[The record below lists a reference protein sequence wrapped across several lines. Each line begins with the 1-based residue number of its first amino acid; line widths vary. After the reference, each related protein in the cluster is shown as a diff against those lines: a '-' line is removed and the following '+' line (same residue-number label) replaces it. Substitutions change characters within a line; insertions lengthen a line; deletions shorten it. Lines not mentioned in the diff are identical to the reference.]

1 MYNGGIPKKYT
12 FRFGNISFRFTIV
25 EHFVLRIIVAN
36 EVVKCTKDEIK
47 STTNTFIPG
56 LGILASNLI
65 DGSINDVNV
74 KNMFFRNNNLEL
86 KDSWFWNRGI
96 LYNSYKPEGTT
107 VSFGICGFV
116 IPLVEWEDFKLM
128 EE

>member
-1 MYNGGIPKKYT
+1 M
-12 FRFGNISFRFTIV
+12 
-25 EHFVLRIIVAN
+25 AN

-47 STTNTFIPG
+47 STTNAFIPG
-56 LGILASNLI
+56 LENLASNLI

-96 LYNSYKPEGTT
+96 LYNSYNPEGTT

>member
-1 MYNGGIPKKYT
+1 MCIPVLLFVYAYNSKPDFSEHKK
-12 FRFGNISFRFTIV
+12 
-25 EHFVLRIIVAN
+25 EVAN
-36 EVVKCTKDEIK
+36 EAVKCTKDEIK

-65 DGSINDVNV
+65 DGSINDDNV
-74 KNMFFRNNNLEL
+74 KNMFFRNNSLEL

-96 LYNSYKPEGTT
+96 LYNSYNPEGTT

>member
-1 MYNGGIPKKYT
+1 QKLVVHPHKNVQRAFCIYIG
-12 FRFGNISFRFTIV
+12 SFDTPS
-25 EHFVLRIIVAN
+25 
-36 EVVKCTKDEIK
+36 D
-47 STTNTFIPG
+47 
-56 LGILASNLI
+56 
-65 DGSINDVNV
+65 NV
-74 KNMFFRNNNLEL
+74 KNMFFRNNSLEL

-96 LYNSYKPEGTT
+96 LYNSYNPEGTT